1 MVILITQT
9 TQYQC
14 DKYDLH
20 WQKITLC
27 TLEQNIHV
35 NNVSAKL
42 VQFYMN
48 VQDKSA
54 IIVRKVSSG
63 NMKKISIKTV
73 YSHSTYVNYKQPT
86 KKSCII
92 TSKKYIE
99 CHN

>member
-1 MVILITQT
+1 MIILITQT

-20 WQKITLC
+20 LQKITLC
-27 TLEQNIHV
+27 TLEQNIRV
-35 NNVSAKL
+35 DNDSVKL

-63 NMKKISIKTV
+63 NMKKLSMKTV
-73 YSHSTYVNYKQPT
+73 YSHATYVNC
-86 KKSCII
+86 KKNKMCV
-92 TSKKYIE
+92 
-99 CHN
+99 